1 MRGHSSTN
9 LILNL
14 NFTFT
19 EDDIEE
25 SIETAAEGGMLDDL
39 YNILTNTKNQTQ
51 CKVVQILAELAKVGE
66 YINRFIPHV
75 YCFVHVYGLFKK
87 NGSNM

>member
-66 YINRFIPHV
+66 YINRFI
-75 YCFVHVYGLFKK
+75 
-87 NGSNM
+87 

>member
-39 YNILTNTKNQTQ
+39 YNILTNTKDQTQ

-66 YINRFIPHV
+66 YINRFI
-75 YCFVHVYGLFKK
+75 
-87 NGSNM
+87 

>member
-19 EDDIEE
+19 DDVEE

-66 YINRFIPHV
+66 YINRFI
-75 YCFVHVYGLFKK
+75 
-87 NGSNM
+87 

>member
-9 LILNL
+9 LILNF

-66 YINRFIPHV
+66 YINRLIPHV
-75 YCFVHVYGLFKK
+75 YCFVYVDFFYFVFAAV
-87 NGSNM
+87 

>member
-9 LILNL
+9 LILNF

-39 YNILTNTKNQTQ
+39 YNILTNTKDKTQ
-51 CKVVQILAELAKVGE
+51 CKVVQILTELKLVS
-66 YINRFIPHV
+66 I
-75 YCFVHVYGLFKK
+75 LTD
-87 NGSNM
+87 

>member
-9 LILNL
+9 LILNF

-66 YINRFIPHV
+66 YINRFI
-75 YCFVHVYGLFKK
+75 
-87 NGSNM
+87 